1 MAPTK
6 KRKEPPQAT
15 TLLKFFSGN
24 STRNGKLPKHEPS
37 VKAKR
42 PGPLP
47 QDVIV
52 IDSDDDQDAVPKTAS
67 RAMSTYTSSDV
78 EFVDNGLSKVNPV
91 LRWP

>member
-1 MAPTK
+1 MPTK

-24 STRNGKLPKHEPS
+24 STRNGKLPKHEPF

-52 IDSDDDQDAVPKTAS
+52 IDSDDDQDAVPKTTS
-67 RAMSTYTSSDV
+67 RAMSSSSDV
-78 EFVDNGLSKVNPV
+78 EFVDDGPSKVNPV
-91 LRWP
+91 LRLP